1 MGIKQNVFG
10 LEQVYRLQLEGNWST
25 KGEVW
30 TSPSP
35 VRGAH
40 PFGYFTVGGTQ
51 NSTTINRIDY
61 SNDTATAS
69 ARGPLSVAKYATD
82 GTGNASFG
90 YFGGGY
96 GNNPVGGISIVER
109 IDYVNDTATAV
120 VKGPLSI
127 EKYSSGPTSTSSFG
141 YFMGGFKNP
150 NRYSTVDRIDYSNDT
165 ATATPK
171 GPLSESRYTMGATGN
186 QNFGYVGGGYAPG
199 ATSTVDRLNYSNDTA
214 TASPKGPLATARYA
228 HAATGNADSGYFAGR
243 YPAHSEVDRIDY
255 SNDTATAVE
264 KGPLSV
270 FRFSLA
276 ASSSRANGIPSTA
289 TVNYAAGTYETSNMG
304 YFAGGRTTDINP
316 NWESVVAVSYTH
328 LTLPTKA

>member
-186 QNFGYVGGGYAPG
+186 QNFGYIGGGYDPNYA
-199 ATSTVDRLNYSNDTA
+199 SSVDRLDYSNDTA
-214 TASPKGPLATARYA
+214 TTVAKGPLSAARAYLG
-228 HAATGNADSGYFAGR
+228 ATGNSSFGYFGGGFS
-243 YPAHSEVDRIDY
+243 PNQSTVDRIDY
-255 SNDTATAVE
+255 SNDTATAAA
-264 KGPLSV
+264 KGPL
-270 FRFSLA
+270 
-276 ASSSRANGIPSTA
+276 TDA
-289 TVNYAAGTYETSNMG
+289 TTSI
-304 YFAGGRTTDINP
+304 A
-316 NWESVVAVSYTH
+316 
-328 LTLPTKA
+328 